1 MKIKLKL
8 VITIAILLMSLVL
21 GEEYPYFFKIITGE
35 ISSETINEVNY
46 YNLTDCLK
54 WYDYCY
60 YDAPQIKVDIS
71 PDNTLPGIISND
83 FENAASEAMTA
94 WNDILSSEEPVP
106 FIQEDSSV
114 EKVWISLVENWSG
127 DMSES
132 GYVEYAVDTY
142 NNNSITYYNS
152 YYSIEPGEEYTII
165 YLNADSN
172 VFFNWVIGEPQSGEV
187 DVQHVLTHELGHVLG
202 FDDDIIIMMEYK
214 P

>member
-1 MKIKLKL
+1 
-8 VITIAILLMSLVL
+8 MSLVL
-21 GEEYPYFFKIITGE
+21 GEEYPYFFKIINGE

-54 WYDYCY
+54 WHDYCY

-71 PDNTLPGIISND
+71 PDNTLPGISSND

-152 YYSIEPGEEYTII
+152 YYSIEPGE
-165 YLNADSN
+165 
-172 VFFNWVIGEPQSGEV
+172 
-187 DVQHVLTHELGHVLG
+187 
-202 FDDDIIIMMEYK
+202 
-214 P
+214 